1 MRKSGS
7 WNPLWSHKGKTLK
20 SQLLK
25 KPSIEFYE
33 IQDLDS
39 PNGKPKL
46 LFYGYNWDFFSPGNH
61 LGELWEVKSLS
72 SRKPKFVQGFKSA
85 ILAIFQK
92 VKCDQVENRKKIF
105 HHIARTNPKHF
116 DSMNDWS
123 ESSLFK
129 RTNNFLVR

>member
-1 MRKSGS
+1 MRKYGS

-25 KPSIEFYE
+25 NPSIEFYE
-33 IQDLDS
+33 IKDLDS

-46 LFYGYNWDFFSPGNH
+46 LFYDYSCDFFFSPANH
-61 LGELWEVKSLS
+61 PGELWEVKSLC

-92 VKCDQVENRKKIF
+92 VKCD
-105 HHIARTNPKHF
+105 
-116 DSMNDWS
+116 
-123 ESSLFK
+123 
-129 RTNNFLVR
+129 